1 MRYYLEGPT
10 LYIRGSFRAARTGLY
25 GGIRTVAT
33 LFNHTVSSGWHH
45 EDPRKELD
53 LVTTAAGI
61 DLEAFG
67 LLTTVPVQQACVL
80 QYDCV
85 TVFITAGIRRE
96 PPETAG
102 SITIIVTS
110 TEGMEDAALLETIM
124 VATEAKA
131 EALAGLGL
139 PLTGTPGDAVIA
151 ASEGAARH
159 RSAGRATEIGRRVR
173 DAVLYGIP
181 VAIGRHDAGVQF
193 SRFAFF
199 AYSRFEGGH
208 WVEWTPGQECPY
220 YPCHFKGQACDFCY
234 CPFYPC
240 KDESLGQWV
249 ESAHGGRIWNC
260 ASCTMIHEPAVAS
273 YYRKFPGAS
282 RQELMQV
289 RERSHENDPP
299 AR

>member
-10 LYIRGSFRAARTGLY
+10 LFIRGSFRAASTGFS
-25 GGIRTVAT
+25 GGVRSVAT
-33 LFNHTVSSGWHH
+33 LFNHTVSPGGNH
-45 EDPRKELD
+45 EDPGKELD

-61 DLEAFG
+61 DPEAFG
-67 LLTTVPVQQACVL
+67 LLTAVPMQQACVL

-102 SITIIVTS
+102 SINIIVTS
-110 TEGMEDAALLETIM
+110 SEGMEDAAHLETIM

-139 PLTGTPGDAVIA
+139 PLTGTPTDAVIA
-151 ASEGAARH
+151 ASEGETRH
-159 RSAGRATEIGRRVR
+159 RSAGRATEIGKRVR
-173 DAVLYGIP
+173 DAVLHGIP
-181 VAIGRHDAGVQF
+181 EALRRHDAATQ
-193 SRFAFF
+193 SNRFAFF

-249 ESAHGGRIWNC
+249 ESAHGGSIWNC
-260 ASCTMIHEPAVAS
+260 ASCTMIHEPAVAA
-273 YYRKFPGAS
+273 YFRKFPGAS

-289 RERSHENDPP
+289 SEQSKQKDPL